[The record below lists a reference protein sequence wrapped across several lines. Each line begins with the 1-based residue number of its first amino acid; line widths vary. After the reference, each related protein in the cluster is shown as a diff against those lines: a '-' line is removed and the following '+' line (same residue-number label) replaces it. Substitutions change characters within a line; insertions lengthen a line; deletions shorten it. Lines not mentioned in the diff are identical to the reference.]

1 MFDQATKHFQLAI
14 EFNEE
19 NAQAHFR
26 LGVRLY
32 EQEEIKNAEEHLKK
46 AISLDSQNAQA
57 LYLAMIFREDD
68 DPNLA
73 KKHF

>member
-1 MFDQATKHFQLAI
+1 MLAHVKGRFKLFDQATKHFQLAI

-46 AISLDSQNAQA
+46 AISLDSQNAQHT
-57 LYLAMIFREDD
+57 FT
-68 DPNLA
+68 
-73 KKHF
+73 